1 MFQPED
7 VRKVDDYRKLI
18 DNACSQSKL
27 LRFNRAYVN
36 ISYTNAREMEKYLEV
51 YMSPEE
57 RTEKGIVGEKRSTVE
72 FLLRRMR
79 HKGDLPAF
87 SEHIVEINSKLSS
100 LTAINF
106 SSAGDLAKIILKDY
120 SLTNKLLK
128 VVNSALYATQSGK
141 VATVSKAVLLLGF
154 EKIRMIAAT
163 LLIFEH
169 LQSKAQAKEL
179 KEVAI
184 GSCMS
189 GLIAMDVADNMKLGE
204 KEEVFICAML
214 HSLGKMLAICYLPEE
229 HAEIKKRMAQKGFD
243 EAMASQSVMGVT
255 YTDLGMAVSRS
266 WNFPDKIVRSME
278 APPAGVIAQPKTEDE
293 LLRNLSN
300 YANDLF
306 SCFMNT
312 QDDDRTAALSDMSI
326 RYQNSIPLPVEQME
340 SVITSSITKIDTYS
354 DIIRT
359 DRGNSVFLQDLIQR
373 KQSQLQQNKRRES
386 PLTDAGEAKA
396 AGKPAPQTAPAIP
409 PSTVSLPTHKV
420 KEPPAD
426 ILTDG
431 LREIA
436 GVMAGDYS
444 LSDVLYMIL
453 ETMYRGFGFSRV
465 IFCLMDT
472 TKSKMAARFGLGE
485 NADDIV
491 KRFQFLTGQNN
502 DIFNV
507 GISQAKGLAIN
518 DAAAPN
524 IFRNIPEWY
533 RKIVGA
539 PSFLIYPLTV
549 KGGCIGMFYAD
560 KKEKGRLLTDEQM
573 DYMEK
578 LRDMTI
584 EAITK
589 KHQQ

>member
-1 MFQPED
+1 
-7 VRKVDDYRKLI
+7 
-18 DNACSQSKL
+18 
-27 LRFNRAYVN
+27 
-36 ISYTNAREMEKYLEV
+36 MEKHLEV

-57 RTEKGIVGEKRSTVE
+57 RTEKGIVGETHSTVE
-72 FLLRRMR
+72 FLMRRMR

-100 LTAINF
+100 LTAITF

-128 VVNSALYATQSGK
+128 VVNSALFVTLSGK

-169 LQSKAQAKEL
+169 LQSKAQATEL
-179 KEVAI
+179 KEIAI
-184 GSCMS
+184 SSCMS
-189 GLIAMDVADNMKLGE
+189 GLIAMDVADNMKLGGN
-204 KEEVFICAML
+204 EEVFICAML

-243 EAMASQSVMGVT
+243 EVMAAQSVMGVT

-278 APPAGVIAQPKTEDE
+278 APPAGVIAQPRTENE
-293 LLRNLSN
+293 VLRNLSN
-300 YANDLF
+300 YSNDLF

-340 SVITSSITKIDTYS
+340 SVITSSMTKIDTYS
-354 DIIRT
+354 DIIQA
-359 DRGNSVFLQDLIQR
+359 DRKNSVFLKDLIQR
-373 KQSQLQQNKRRES
+373 QQNKRRES
-386 PLTDAGEAKA
+386 QRREADE
-396 AGKPAPQTAPAIP
+396 GKTTGSPEPRTAPAIP
-409 PSTVSLPTHKV
+409 PFIASLPSDKV
-420 KEPPAD
+420 KEQPADVRADGLREMADVMAIKTAGSPEPRVASAILDSTASLPSGKFKEHPAD

-436 GVMAGDYS
+436 DVMAGNYI
-444 LSDVLYMIL
+444 LSDVMYMIL
-453 ETMYRGFGFSRV
+453 ETMYRGFEFYRV

-472 TKSKMAARFGLGE
+472 AKSKMAARFGLGE
-485 NADDIV
+485 NVDDIV

-507 GISQAKGLAIN
+507 GISQAKGLVIN

-533 RKIVGA
+533 QKIVGA
-539 PSFLIYPLTV
+539 PSFLIYPLRV

-560 KKEKGRLLTDEQM
+560 KKEKERLLTDEQL

-578 LRDMTI
+578 LRDMAI

>member
-1 MFQPED
+1 M
-7 VRKVDDYRKLI
+7 KKH
-18 DNACSQSKL
+18 
-27 LRFNRAYVN
+27 
-36 ISYTNAREMEKYLEV
+36 LEA

-57 RTEKGIVGEKRSTVE
+57 RTEKGIVGETHSTVE
-72 FLLRRMR
+72 FLMRRMR

-100 LTAINF
+100 LTAITF

-120 SLTNKLLK
+120 SLTNKILK
-128 VVNSALYATQSGK
+128 VINSAFYVTLSGK

-154 EKIRMIAAT
+154 EKIRMIATT

-169 LQSKAQAKEL
+169 LQSKTQATEL

-189 GLIAMDVADNMKLGE
+189 GLIAMDVADNMKLGG

-243 EAMASQSVMGVT
+243 ETMASQSVMGVT
-255 YTDLGMAVSRS
+255 YTDLGMTVSRS

-278 APPAGVIAQPKTEDE
+278 APPAGVIAQPRTENE
-293 LLRNLSN
+293 VLRNLAN
-300 YANDLF
+300 YSNDLF
-306 SCFMNT
+306 SSFMNT

-326 RYQNSIPLPVEQME
+326 RYQNSIPLHVEQME
-340 SVITSSITKIDTYS
+340 SVITSSMTKIDTYS
-354 DIIRT
+354 DIIRA
-359 DRGNSVFLQDLIQR
+359 DRKNSVFLKDLIQR
-373 KQSQLQQNKRRES
+373 QQSQHKQNKRRES
-386 PLTDAGEAKA
+386 QRREADE
-396 AGKPAPQTAPAIP
+396 GKTTGSPEPRTAPAIP
-409 PSTVSLPTHKV
+409 ASTASLPSDKV
-420 KEPPAD
+420 KEQPAD

-436 GVMAGDYS
+436 DVMAGNYI
-444 LSDVLYMIL
+444 LSDVMYMIL
-453 ETMYRGFGFSRV
+453 ETMYRGFEFYRV

-472 TKSKMAARFGLGE
+472 AKSKMAARFGLGE

-507 GISQAKGLAIN
+507 GISQAKGIIIN
-518 DAAAPN
+518 DVAAPN

-533 RKIVGA
+533 QKIVGA
-539 PSFLIYPLTV
+539 PSFLIYPLAV

-560 KKEKGRLLTDEQM
+560 KKEKGRLLTDEQL

-578 LRDMTI
+578 LRNMAI

>member
-1 MFQPED
+1 M
-7 VRKVDDYRKLI
+7 
-18 DNACSQSKL
+18 
-27 LRFNRAYVN
+27 
-36 ISYTNAREMEKYLEV
+36 
-51 YMSPEE
+51 
-57 RTEKGIVGEKRSTVE
+57 
-72 FLLRRMR
+72 
-79 HKGDLPAF
+79 
-87 SEHIVEINSKLSS
+87 
-100 LTAINF
+100 
-106 SSAGDLAKIILKDY
+106 
-120 SLTNKLLK
+120 
-128 VVNSALYATQSGK
+128 
-141 VATVSKAVLLLGF
+141 SKAVLLLGF

-163 LLIFEH
+163 LLIFER
-169 LQSKAQAKEL
+169 LQSKSQATEL
-179 KEVAI
+179 KEMAI

-229 HAEIKKRMAQKGFD
+229 HAEIKKRMVQKGFD
-243 EAMASQSVMGVT
+243 EVTASQSVMGVT
-255 YTDLGMAVSRS
+255 YTDLGMAVSRL
-266 WNFPDKIVRSME
+266 WNFPDKIIRSME
-278 APPAGVIAQPKTEDE
+278 APPAGVISQQRTENE

-312 QDDDRTAALSDMSI
+312 QDNDRTAALSDMSI

-340 SVITSSITKIDTYS
+340 SVITSSMTKIDAYS

-359 DRGNSVFLQDLIQR
+359 DRKNSVFLKDLIQR
-373 KQSQLQQNKRRES
+373 KQSLQQQNKRRES
-386 PLTDAGEAKA
+386 QQKETDEVKA
-396 AGKPAPQTAPAIP
+396 VGNPEPQAALAIL
-409 PSTVSLPTHKV
+409 PSAVSLPSDKV

-426 ILTDG
+426 ILMNG

-436 GVMAGDYS
+436 DEMAGNYI

-453 ETMYRGFGFSRV
+453 ETMYRGFEFYRV

-472 TKSKMAARFGLGE
+472 AKSKMAARFGLGE

-491 KRFQFLTGQNN
+491 KHFQFLTEQNN

-507 GISQAKGLAIN
+507 GISQAKGLVIN
-518 DAAAPN
+518 DTTASN

-533 RKIVGA
+533 QKIVGA
-539 PSFLIYPLTV
+539 PSFMIYPLTV

-560 KKEKGRLLTDEQM
+560 KKDKGRLLTDEQH

-578 LRDMTI
+578 LRNLAI

-589 KHQQ
+589 KHQR

>member
-1 MFQPED
+1 
-7 VRKVDDYRKLI
+7 
-18 DNACSQSKL
+18 
-27 LRFNRAYVN
+27 
-36 ISYTNAREMEKYLEV
+36 
-51 YMSPEE
+51 MSPEE

-100 LTAINF
+100 LTAITF

-128 VVNSALYATQSGK
+128 VVNSALYVTQSGK

-169 LQSKAQAKEL
+169 LQSKAQAREL

-189 GLIAMDVADNMKLGE
+189 GLIAMDVADNMKLGG

-229 HAEIKKRMAQKGFD
+229 HAEIKKRMAQKGLD

-278 APPAGVIAQPKTEDE
+278 APPAGVIAQPKTENE

-306 SCFMNT
+306 SCFMNN
-312 QDDDRTAALSDMSI
+312 QDDDHTAALSDMSI
-326 RYQNSIPLPVEQME
+326 RYQSSIPLPVEQME
-340 SVITSSITKIDTYS
+340 SIITSSMTKIDTYS

-359 DRGNSVFLQDLIQR
+359 DRGNSVFLRDLIQR
-373 KQSQLQQNKRRES
+373 KQSQNQQNKRRES
-386 PLTDAGEAKA
+386 RHEQADEGKA
-396 AGKPAPQTAPAIP
+396 AGNTEPQTAPAIP

-431 LREIA
+431 LREIVD
-436 GVMAGDYS
+436 VMAGNYI

-453 ETMYRGFGFSRV
+453 ETMYRGFEFYRV

-472 TKSKMAARFGLGE
+472 AKSKMAARFGLGE
-485 NADDIV
+485 NADNIV
-491 KRFQFLTGQNN
+491 KRFQFLTGENN

-507 GISQAKGLAIN
+507 GISQAKGLVIN

-533 RKIVGA
+533 QKVVGA

-560 KKEKGRLLTDEQM
+560 KKEKGRLLTDEQL

-578 LRDMTI
+578 LRNMAI
-584 EAITK
+584 EVITK

>member
-1 MFQPED
+1 
-7 VRKVDDYRKLI
+7 
-18 DNACSQSKL
+18 
-27 LRFNRAYVN
+27 
-36 ISYTNAREMEKYLEV
+36 MEKHLEV

-57 RTEKGIVGEKRSTVE
+57 RTEKVIVGEKRSTVE
-72 FLLRRMR
+72 FLMRRMR

-100 LTAINF
+100 LTAITF

-128 VVNSALYATQSGK
+128 VVNSALYVTQSGK

-179 KEVAI
+179 KEMAI

-189 GLIAMDVADNMKLGE
+189 GLIAMDVADNMKLGG

-214 HSLGKMLAICYLPEE
+214 HSLGKMLAVCYLPEE

-266 WNFPDKIVRSME
+266 WNFPDKIVQSME
-278 APPAGVIAQPKTEDE
+278 TPPAGVIAQPRTENE
-293 LLRNLSN
+293 FLRNLSN

-306 SCFMNT
+306 SCFTNT
-312 QDDDRTAALSDMSI
+312 EDDELTSALSDMSI

-340 SVITSSITKIDTYS
+340 SVITSSMTKIDNYS

-359 DRGNSVFLQDLIQR
+359 DRKSSVFFKDLIQR
-373 KQSQLQQNKRRES
+373 KQSQHQQNKRRES
-386 PLTDAGEAKA
+386 QRKDADEVRA
-396 AGKPAPQTAPAIP
+396 AGNPESQTTPAIP
-409 PSTVSLPTHKV
+409 PSTVSLPSDKV

-431 LREIA
+431 LSEIA
-436 GVMAGDYS
+436 DVMAGNYS

-453 ETMYRGFGFSRV
+453 ETMYRGFEFSRV

-472 TKSKMAARFGLGE
+472 AKSKMAARFGLGE

-533 RKIVGA
+533 QKIVGA

-549 KGGCIGMFYAD
+549 KGSCIGMFYAD
-560 KKEKGRLLTDEQM
+560 KKEKGHLLTDEQM

-578 LRDMTI
+578 LRNMTI

>member
-1 MFQPED
+1 
-7 VRKVDDYRKLI
+7 
-18 DNACSQSKL
+18 
-27 LRFNRAYVN
+27 
-36 ISYTNAREMEKYLEV
+36 
-51 YMSPEE
+51 MSPEE
-57 RTEKGIVGEKRSTVE
+57 QTERGIVGETRSTVE
-72 FLLRRMR
+72 FLMRRML
-79 HKGDLPAF
+79 HQGDLPAF
-87 SEHIVEINSKLSS
+87 SEHIVEINCKLSS
-100 LTAINF
+100 LTAIAF
-106 SSAGDLAKIILKDY
+106 SSAGELAKIILKDF

-128 VVNSALYATQSGK
+128 VVNSARYATQSGR

-163 LLIFEH
+163 LLIFER
-169 LQSKAQAKEL
+169 LQSKAQATEL
-179 KEVAI
+179 KEMAI
-184 GSCMS
+184 SSCMS
-189 GLIAMDVADNMKLGE
+189 GLIAMDIADNMKLGE

-229 HAEIKKRMAQKGFD
+229 HAEIKKRMAQKGLD

-278 APPAGVIAQPKTEDE
+278 APPAGVIAQPRTENE
-293 LLRNLSN
+293 VLRNLSN

-340 SVITSSITKIDTYS
+340 SVITSSMTKIDAYS

-359 DRGNSVFLQDLIQR
+359 DRGNSVFLKDLIQR
-373 KQSQLQQNKRRES
+373 KQSQHQQNKHRES
-386 PLTDAGEAKA
+386 RHEEADEVRA
-396 AGKPAPQTAPAIP
+396 AGDPEHQTAPAIP
-409 PSTVSLPTHKV
+409 SSTVSLPSVKV

-436 GVMAGDYS
+436 DVMAGNYI

-453 ETMYRGFGFSRV
+453 ETMYRGFEFYRV

-472 TKSKMAARFGLGE
+472 AKSKMTARFGLGE

-491 KRFQFLTGQNN
+491 KRFQFLTGENS

-507 GISQAKGLAIN
+507 GISQAKGLVVN

-533 RKIVGA
+533 QKVVGA

-560 KKEKGRLLTDEQM
+560 MKEKGRLLTDEQL

-578 LRDMTI
+578 LRNMAI
-584 EAITK
+584 EVITK

>member
-1 MFQPED
+1 
-7 VRKVDDYRKLI
+7 
-18 DNACSQSKL
+18 
-27 LRFNRAYVN
+27 
-36 ISYTNAREMEKYLEV
+36 MEKHLEV

-100 LTAINF
+100 LTAITF

-128 VVNSALYATQSGK
+128 VVNSALYVTQSGK

-169 LQSKAQAKEL
+169 LQSKAQAREL

-189 GLIAMDVADNMKLGE
+189 GLIAMDVADNMKLGG

-229 HAEIKKRMAQKGFD
+229 HAEIKKRMAQKGLD

-278 APPAGVIAQPKTEDE
+278 APPAGVIAQPKTENE

-306 SCFMNT
+306 SCFMNN
-312 QDDDRTAALSDMSI
+312 QDDDHTAALSDMSI
-326 RYQNSIPLPVEQME
+326 RYQSSIPLPVEQME
-340 SVITSSITKIDTYS
+340 SIITSSMTKIDTYS

-359 DRGNSVFLQDLIQR
+359 DRGNSVFLRDLIQR
-373 KQSQLQQNKRRES
+373 KQSQNQQNKRRES
-386 PLTDAGEAKA
+386 RHEQADEGKA
-396 AGKPAPQTAPAIP
+396 AGNTEPQTAPAIP

-431 LREIA
+431 LREIVD
-436 GVMAGDYS
+436 VMAGNYI

-453 ETMYRGFGFSRV
+453 ETMYRGFEFYRV

-472 TKSKMAARFGLGE
+472 AKSKMAARFGLGE
-485 NADDIV
+485 NADNIV
-491 KRFQFLTGQNN
+491 KRFQFLTGENN

-507 GISQAKGLAIN
+507 GISQAKGLVIN

-533 RKIVGA
+533 QKVVGA

-560 KKEKGRLLTDEQM
+560 KKEKGRLLTDEQL

-578 LRDMTI
+578 LRNMAI
-584 EAITK
+584 EVITK

>member
-1 MFQPED
+1 MLYECPGDGE
-7 VRKVDDYRKLI
+7 
-18 DNACSQSKL
+18 N
-27 LRFNRAYVN
+27 
-36 ISYTNAREMEKYLEV
+36 LEV

-57 RTEKGIVGEKRSTVE
+57 RTEKVGEKRSTVE
-72 FLLRRMR
+72 FLMRRMR

-100 LTAINF
+100 LTAITF

-128 VVNSALYATQSGK
+128 VVNSALYVTQSGK

-179 KEVAI
+179 KEMAI

-189 GLIAMDVADNMKLGE
+189 GLIAMDVADNMKLGG

-243 EAMASQSVMGVT
+243 EAMAAQSVMGVT

-266 WNFPDKIVRSME
+266 WNFPDKIVQSME
-278 APPAGVIAQPKTEDE
+278 TPPAGVIAQPRTENE

-306 SCFMNT
+306 SCFVNT
-312 QDDDRTAALSDMSI
+312 QDDGLTTALSDMSI

-340 SVITSSITKIDTYS
+340 SVITSSMTKIDTYS

-359 DRGNSVFLQDLIQR
+359 DRKSSVFLKELIQR
-373 KQSQLQQNKRRES
+373 RQSQHQQNKPRES
-386 PLTDAGEAKA
+386 QRKDADEVKA
-396 AGKPAPQTAPAIP
+396 AGNPEPQTAPAIP
-409 PSTVSLPTHKV
+409 PSTVSLPTEKV

-426 ILTDG
+426 ILADG
-431 LREIA
+431 LSEIA
-436 GVMAGDYS
+436 DVMAGNYS

-453 ETMYRGFGFSRV
+453 ETMYRGFEFSRV

-472 TKSKMAARFGLGE
+472 AKSKMAARFGLGE

-491 KRFQFLTGQNN
+491 KRFQFLTGKNN

-533 RKIVGA
+533 QKIVGA

-578 LRDMTI
+578 LRNMTI

>member
-1 MFQPED
+1 
-7 VRKVDDYRKLI
+7 
-18 DNACSQSKL
+18 
-27 LRFNRAYVN
+27 
-36 ISYTNAREMEKYLEV
+36 
-51 YMSPEE
+51 MSTEE
-57 RTEKGIVGEKRSTVE
+57 RTGKGTVGETHSTVE
-72 FLLRRMR
+72 FLMRRMR

-100 LTAINF
+100 LTAITF

-128 VVNSALYATQSGK
+128 VVNSALYVTLSGK

-154 EKIRMIAAT
+154 EKIRVIAAT

-169 LQSKAQAKEL
+169 LQSKAQATEL
-179 KEVAI
+179 KEIAI
-184 GSCMS
+184 RSCMS
-189 GLIAMDVADNMKLGE
+189 GLIAMDVADNMRLGG

-229 HAEIKKRMAQKGFD
+229 HEEIKRRMAQKGFD

-255 YTDLGMAVSRS
+255 YIDLGMAVSRS

-278 APPAGVIAQPKTEDE
+278 APPAGVIAQPRTENE
-293 LLRNLSN
+293 VLRNLS
-300 YANDLF
+300 YYSNDLF

-312 QDDDRTAALSDMSI
+312 PDDDRTAALSDMSI

-340 SVITSSITKIDTYS
+340 SVITSSMAKIDHYS
-354 DIIRT
+354 DIIRA
-359 DRGNSVFLQDLIQR
+359 DRKNSLFLKDLIQR
-373 KQSQLQQNKRRES
+373 QQSQHQQNKRRES
-386 PLTDAGEAKA
+386 RRNEADEGKA
-396 AGKPAPQTAPAIP
+396 AGGTEPRTAPAIP
-409 PSTVSLPTHKV
+409 DSIASLPSDKVREPPADVRADAPRETADGMAPKVAVTSAPLPAPAVPDSTASPPSDKV
-420 KEPPAD
+420 KEQPAD

-431 LREIA
+431 LREMA
-436 GVMAGDYS
+436 DVMAGNYI
-444 LSDVLYMIL
+444 LSDVMYMIL
-453 ETMYRGFGFSRV
+453 ETMYRGFEFYRV

-472 TKSKMAARFGLGE
+472 AKSKMTARFGLGE

-491 KRFQFLTGQNN
+491 KRFQFLTGRNN
-502 DIFNV
+502 DIFNI
-507 GISQAKGLAIN
+507 GISQAKGLIIH

-524 IFRNIPEWY
+524 ILRNIPEWY
-533 RKIVGA
+533 QKVVGA

-549 KGGCIGMFYAD
+549 KKGCIGMFYAD
-560 KKEKGRLLTDEQM
+560 KKEKGRLLTDEQL

-578 LRDMTI
+578 LRNMAI

>member
-1 MFQPED
+1 
-7 VRKVDDYRKLI
+7 
-18 DNACSQSKL
+18 
-27 LRFNRAYVN
+27 
-36 ISYTNAREMEKYLEV
+36 
-51 YMSPEE
+51 MSPEE
-57 RTEKGIVGEKRSTVE
+57 RTEKGIVGETHSTVE
-72 FLLRRMR
+72 FLMRRMR

-100 LTAINF
+100 LTAITF

-120 SLTNKLLK
+120 SLTNKILK
-128 VVNSALYATQSGK
+128 VINSAFYVTLSGK

-154 EKIRMIAAT
+154 EKIRMIATT

-169 LQSKAQAKEL
+169 LQSKTQATEL

-189 GLIAMDVADNMKLGE
+189 GLIAMDVADNMKLGG

-243 EAMASQSVMGVT
+243 ETMASQSVMGVT
-255 YTDLGMAVSRS
+255 YTDLGMTVSRS

-278 APPAGVIAQPKTEDE
+278 APPAGVIAQPRTENE
-293 LLRNLSN
+293 VLRNLAN
-300 YANDLF
+300 YSNDLF
-306 SCFMNT
+306 SSFMNT

-326 RYQNSIPLPVEQME
+326 RYQNSIPLHVEQME
-340 SVITSSITKIDTYS
+340 SVITSSMTKIDTYS
-354 DIIRT
+354 DIIRA
-359 DRGNSVFLQDLIQR
+359 DRKNSVFLKDLIQR
-373 KQSQLQQNKRRES
+373 QQSQHMQNKRRES
-386 PLTDAGEAKA
+386 QRREADE
-396 AGKPAPQTAPAIP
+396 GKTTGSPEPRTAPAIP
-409 PSTVSLPTHKV
+409 ASTASLPSDKV
-420 KEPPAD
+420 KEQPADVRADDLREMADVMAVKAAGSPEPRTTPAIPASTASLPSDKVKEQPAD

-436 GVMAGDYS
+436 DVMAGNYI
-444 LSDVLYMIL
+444 LSDVMYMIL
-453 ETMYRGFGFSRV
+453 ETMYRGFEFYRV

-472 TKSKMAARFGLGE
+472 AKSKMAARFGLGE

-507 GISQAKGLAIN
+507 GISQAKGIIIN
-518 DAAAPN
+518 DVAAPN

-533 RKIVGA
+533 QKIVGA
-539 PSFLIYPLTV
+539 PSFLIYPLAV

-560 KKEKGRLLTDEQM
+560 KKEKGRLLTDEQL

-578 LRDMTI
+578 LRNMAI

>member
-1 MFQPED
+1 
-7 VRKVDDYRKLI
+7 
-18 DNACSQSKL
+18 
-27 LRFNRAYVN
+27 
-36 ISYTNAREMEKYLEV
+36 
-51 YMSPEE
+51 MSPEE
-57 RTEKGIVGEKRSTVE
+57 RTEKGIVGETHSTVE
-72 FLLRRMR
+72 FLMRRMR

-100 LTAINF
+100 LTAITF

-120 SLTNKLLK
+120 SLTNKILK
-128 VVNSALYATQSGK
+128 VINSAFYVTLSGK

-154 EKIRMIAAT
+154 EKIRMIATT

-169 LQSKAQAKEL
+169 LQSKTQATEL

-189 GLIAMDVADNMKLGE
+189 GLIAMDVADNMKLGG

-243 EAMASQSVMGVT
+243 ETMASQSVMGVT
-255 YTDLGMAVSRS
+255 YTDLGMTVSRS

-278 APPAGVIAQPKTEDE
+278 APPAGVIAQPRTENE
-293 LLRNLSN
+293 VLRNLAN
-300 YANDLF
+300 YSNDLF
-306 SCFMNT
+306 SSFMNT

-326 RYQNSIPLPVEQME
+326 RYQNSIPLHVEQME
-340 SVITSSITKIDTYS
+340 SVITSSMTKIDTYS
-354 DIIRT
+354 DIIRA
-359 DRGNSVFLQDLIQR
+359 DRKNSVFLKDLIQR
-373 KQSQLQQNKRRES
+373 QQSQHKQNKRRES
-386 PLTDAGEAKA
+386 QRREADE
-396 AGKPAPQTAPAIP
+396 GKTTGSPEPRTAPAIP
-409 PSTVSLPTHKV
+409 ASTASLPSDKV
-420 KEPPAD
+420 KEQPAD

-436 GVMAGDYS
+436 DVMAGNYI
-444 LSDVLYMIL
+444 LSDVMYMIL
-453 ETMYRGFGFSRV
+453 ETMYRGFEFYRV

-472 TKSKMAARFGLGE
+472 AKSKMAARFGLGE

-507 GISQAKGLAIN
+507 GISQAKGIIIN
-518 DAAAPN
+518 DVAAPN

-533 RKIVGA
+533 QKIVGA
-539 PSFLIYPLTV
+539 PSFLIYPLAV

-560 KKEKGRLLTDEQM
+560 KKEKGRLLTDEQL

-578 LRDMTI
+578 LRNMAI

>member
-1 MFQPED
+1 
-7 VRKVDDYRKLI
+7 
-18 DNACSQSKL
+18 
-27 LRFNRAYVN
+27 
-36 ISYTNAREMEKYLEV
+36 
-51 YMSPEE
+51 MSPEE

-128 VVNSALYATQSGK
+128 VVNSALYVTQSGK

-169 LQSKAQAKEL
+169 LQSKAQAKEM

-189 GLIAMDVADNMKLGE
+189 GLIAMDVADNVKLGG

-312 QDDDRTAALSDMSI
+312 RDDDRTAALSDMSI
-326 RYQNSIPLPVEQME
+326 RYQSSIPLPVEQME

-359 DRGNSVFLQDLIQR
+359 DRGSSAFLQDLIQR

-386 PLTDAGEAKA
+386 PLTDAGEAKT
-396 AGKPAPQTAPAIP
+396 AGNPEPQTAPAVP
-409 PSTVSLPTHKV
+409 PSAVSLPTHKV
-420 KEPPAD
+420 KGPPAD

-472 TKSKMAARFGLGE
+472 TKSKMTARFGLGD

-491 KRFQFLTGQNN
+491 KRFQFLTGHNN
-502 DIFNV
+502 DIFNI

-524 IFRNIPEWY
+524 ISRNIPEWY